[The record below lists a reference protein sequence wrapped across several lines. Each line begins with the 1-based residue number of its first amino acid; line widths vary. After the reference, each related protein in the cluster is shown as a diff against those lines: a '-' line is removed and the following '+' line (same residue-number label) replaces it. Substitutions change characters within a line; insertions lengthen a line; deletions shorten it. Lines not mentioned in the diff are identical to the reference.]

1 MEIISTVDAA
11 ALNTAVTGVITD
23 NLPGVFVI
31 LGVAVGIAV
40 AFGLL
45 RFGLAKLSNSWRS

>member
-1 MEIISTVDAA
+1 MEIIDSTSAG
-11 ALNTAVTGVITD
+11 ALNTAVTGVISD

-31 LGVAVGIAV
+31 LGVAVGISV

-45 RFGLAKLSNSWRS
+45 RFGLAKLTSSWRG